1 MIIISLFYFYCYCY
15 WSYDWKYGGLVAKKK
30 YRKKDRLAHMKD
42 IRNTAYKTKHERMIK
57 YKKKYFNDLDDGWTN
72 SKSKRK
78 NKYHKEIYK

>member
-1 MIIISLFYFYCYCY
+1 MVKKKYRKKDRLAHMKDKKYI
-15 WSYDWKYGGLVAKKK
+15 WKMAKKK
-30 YRKKDRLAHMKD
+30 YRKKDRLAHMK
-42 IRNTAYKTKHERMIK
+42 AYKTKHERMIK